1 MIENIKSKKGNL
13 IAIVIRRRASSE
25 GVEFFTPPDF
35 SQQVGLLRHKKGS
48 FVKPHVHKIVHRKV
62 AITQEVL
69 HVKKGKIAVLLYDEA
84 KKHIATRILK
94 SGDTIIL
101 ASAGHGINVL
111 KESLI
116 LEVKQGP
123 YAGID
128 DKVYIKEEKIKK

>member
-13 IAIVIRRRASSE
+13 IAIIIRRKASTE

-35 SQQVGLLRHKKGS
+35 SQQVGLLGHKKGS
-48 FVKPHVHKIVHRKV
+48 FIKPHVHKIVHRKV

-69 HVKKGKIAVLLYDEA
+69 HVKKGKIAVLLYDET
-84 KKHIATRILK
+84 KKRIATRILK

-101 ASAGHGINVL
+101 ASAGHGIKVL
-111 KESLI
+111 QECLI

-123 YAGID
+123 YAGVD
-128 DKVYIKEEKIKK
+128 DKEYIKEKR